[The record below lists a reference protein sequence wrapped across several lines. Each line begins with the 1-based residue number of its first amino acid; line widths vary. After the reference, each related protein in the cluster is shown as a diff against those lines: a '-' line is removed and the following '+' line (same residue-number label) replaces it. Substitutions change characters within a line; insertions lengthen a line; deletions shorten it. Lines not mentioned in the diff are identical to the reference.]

1 MGSAA
6 ADELIGRAS
15 QLRTDQI
22 VGLATTTRRTIGR
35 GVRGYLG
42 LRSPALT
49 TASLAA
55 EAALKQVDLEDEMR
69 TKVTALN
76 EAVLSASMA
85 AAEGR
90 GRDTTGVREAWQR
103 FQHAVDSEGRQ
114 ERQRAFRSA
123 KKAFRRGLGLQLAAQ
138 VADGRRRRRLGAARP
153 SDVGRGDHGRPVH
166 SCGPRNPDAAV
177 DVGLFAPYLTAQ
189 RATRRTVPDRLRWT
203 LHHIGSS
210 GPAG

>member
-1 MGSAA
+1 VGSAA

-90 GRDTTGVREAWQR
+90 GRDTAGVREAWQR

-123 KKAFRRGLGLQLAAQ
+123 KKAFRRGLGLQLARKWPMAGVGAAWALLALLTWDEATTDGPYT
-138 VADGRRRRRLGAARP
+138 VADREILTRP
-153 SDVGRGDHGRPVH
+153 WMSV
-166 SCGPRNPDAAV
+166 
-177 DVGLFAPYLTAQ
+177 
-189 RATRRTVPDRLRWT
+189 
-203 LHHIGSS
+203 SS
-210 GPAG
+210 LPT

>member
-15 QLRTDQI
+15 QLSTDQI
-22 VGLATTTRRTIGR
+22 IGLATTTRRTIGR
-35 GVRGYLG
+35 GLRGYLG

-85 AAEGR
+85 AAEGQGPATQRVCVKR
-90 GRDTTGVREAWQR
+90 GSVFNR
-103 FQHAVDSEGRQ
+103 
-114 ERQRAFRSA
+114 
-123 KKAFRRGLGLQLAAQ
+123 
-138 VADGRRRRRLGAARP
+138 
-153 SDVGRGDHGRPVH
+153 
-166 SCGPRNPDAAV
+166 
-177 DVGLFAPYLTAQ
+177 
-189 RATRRTVPDRLRWT
+189 RWT
-203 LHHIGSS
+203 QKAGKSVRRPFARRKRRFGEGSASSSRAS
-210 GPAG
+210 GRWPALAPPGRCWPF